1 VNKKMI
7 RMEGIAADLILL
19 IEKLKSEGSLW

>member
-1 VNKKMI
+1 MI

>member
-7 RMEGIAADLILL
+7 QMEGFGADLILL
-19 IEKLKSEGSLW
+19 IEKLKSEGQAW